1 MTNQLEKND
10 LHCLPRFFG
19 KGLCVLAV
27 AGLLCGTLNGMM
39 QRFLDDEVA
48 VVTAAAERAAAIQQA
63 LNDAGESPEAIRLA
77 AELAVK
83 KAEQYEQFYQKY
95 KNRFCYHYYGQFY
108 EMFENQYNADTI
120 FIGTS
125 HTAHGVNPKYIEEE
139 NPDRSFFNF
148 ALNGSNPQYYLDWW
162 EVFLESG
169 YPIPETIVYCVDW
182 FMCDDGWLWR
192 RIDFD
197 TNPDCPVDI
206 MRKIVKA
213 EKRQASKNADSESAA
228 DSESVAASESTAASD
243 TDALENDSEKTKL
256 PWWNVDEVLTY
267 AFNRIPLIYSRD
279 RIPEMLSY
287 YAHGGKIELAEES
300 AVEGETTEQLPEVP
314 VYRHE
319 YLTDSDGNITSE
331 FYKGFEPWER
341 TYDGTPMDQGCN
353 DNPAQWEAFEALL
366 DLFAEYGIHIV
377 LVEVPEYVPGRNEWK
392 MEENNARIAEIAAD
406 RGLTF
411 YNYNG
416 ERYSAINDDYTCFS
430 DWGHMNYK
438 GSTAFSKMLAADLAE
453 YFAGLE

>member
-1 MTNQLEKND
+1 MTNDMEKND
-10 LHCLPRFFG
+10 LRCLPRIFA
-19 KGLCVLAV
+19 KGACVLAV

-48 VVTAAAERAAAIQQA
+48 VVTAAAERAAAIQKA
-63 LNDAGESPEAIRLA
+63 LDEAGESPEAIRLA

-95 KNRFCYHYYGQFY
+95 KTRFCYHYYGQFY

-125 HTAHGVNPKYIEEE
+125 HAAHGVNPKYIEAE
-139 NPDRSFFNF
+139 NTDRSFFNF

-162 EVFLESG
+162 QVFLESG

-213 EKRQASKNADSESAA
+213 EKSQAKTESDASSESDAG
-228 DSESVAASESTAASD
+228 SETDTAPGTES
-243 TDALENDSEKTKL
+243 LVNDSEKTRI
-256 PWWNVDEVLTY
+256 PWWDVDEVLTY
-267 AFNRIPLIYSRD
+267 AFNRIPFIYSRD

-287 YAHGGKIELAEES
+287 YAHGGKIEVPEEP
-300 AVEGETTEQLPEVP
+300 VGTEITEELPEVP

-319 YLTDSDGNITSE
+319 YLTDSDGNITS
-331 FYKGFEPWER
+331 
-341 TYDGTPMDQGCN
+341 
-353 DNPAQWEAFEALL
+353 
-366 DLFAEYGIHIV
+366 
-377 LVEVPEYVPGRNEWK
+377 
-392 MEENNARIAEIAAD
+392 
-406 RGLTF
+406 
-411 YNYNG
+411 
-416 ERYSAINDDYTCFS
+416 
-430 DWGHMNYK
+430 
-438 GSTAFSKMLAADLAE
+438 
-453 YFAGLE
+453 

>member
-1 MTNQLEKND
+1 MTNDMEKND
-10 LHCLPRFFG
+10 LRCLPRIFA
-19 KGLCVLAV
+19 KGACVLAV

-48 VVTAAAERAAAIQQA
+48 VVTAAAERAAAIQKA
-63 LNDAGESPEAIRLA
+63 LDEAGESPEAIRLA

-95 KNRFCYHYYGQFY
+95 KTRFCYHYYGQFY

-125 HTAHGVNPKYIEEE
+125 HAAHGVNPKYIEAEI
-139 NPDRSFFNF
+139 PDRSFFNF

-162 EVFLESG
+162 QVFLESG

-213 EKRQASKNADSESAA
+213 EKRQAKTESDAGA
-228 DSESVAASESTAASD
+228 ESD
-243 TDALENDSEKTKL
+243 TGSETDTAPGTESLANDSEKTRI
-256 PWWNVDEVLTY
+256 PWWDVDEVLTY
-267 AFNRIPLIYSRD
+267 AFNRIPFIYSRD

-287 YAHGGKIELAEES
+287 YAHGGKIEVPEEPT
-300 AVEGETTEQLPEVP
+300 GTEITEELPEVP

-341 TYDGTPMDQGCN
+341 AYDGTPMDQGCN
-353 DNPAQWEAFEALL
+353 DNPAQWEAFTALL
-366 DLFAEYGIHIV
+366 DLFDGYGIHVV

-392 MEENNARIAEIAAD
+392 MEENNARIAEIAAE

-438 GSTAFSKMLAADLAE
+438 GSTDFSKTLAGDLAE

>member
-1 MTNQLEKND
+1 MTNDMEKND
-10 LHCLPRFFG
+10 LRCLPRIFA
-19 KGLCVLAV
+19 KGACVLAV

-48 VVTAAAERAAAIQQA
+48 VVTAAAERAAAIQKA
-63 LNDAGESPEAIRLA
+63 LDEAGESPEAIRLA

-95 KNRFCYHYYGQFY
+95 KTRFCYHYYGQFY

-125 HTAHGVNPKYIEEE
+125 HAAHGVNPKYIEAEI
-139 NPDRSFFNF
+139 PDRSFFNF

-162 EVFLESG
+162 QVFLESG

-213 EKRQASKNADSESAA
+213 EKRQAKTESDLGAESDAGSETDTAPGT
-228 DSESVAASESTAASD
+228 ESLA
-243 TDALENDSEKTKL
+243 NDSEKTRI
-256 PWWNVDEVLTY
+256 PWWDVDEVLTY
-267 AFNRIPLIYSRD
+267 AFNRIPFIYSRD

-287 YAHGGKIELAEES
+287 YAHGGKIEVPEEP
-300 AVEGETTEQLPEVP
+300 AGTEITEELPEVP

-341 TYDGTPMDQGCN
+341 AYDGTPMDQGCN
-353 DNPAQWEAFEALL
+353 DNPAQWEAFTALL
-366 DLFAEYGIHIV
+366 DLFDEYGIHVV

-392 MEENNARIAEIAAD
+392 MEENNARIAEIAAE

-411 YNYNG
+411 YNYND

-438 GSTAFSKMLAADLAE
+438 GSTDFSKTLAGDLAE

>member
-1 MTNQLEKND
+1 MTNDMKKND
-10 LHCLPRFFG
+10 LRCLPRIFA
-19 KGLCVLAV
+19 KGACVLAV

-48 VVTAAAERAAAIQQA
+48 VVTAAAERAAAIQKA
-63 LNDAGESPEAIRLA
+63 LDEAGESPEAIRLA
-77 AELAVK
+77 ADLAVK

-95 KNRFCYHYYGQFY
+95 KTRFCYHYYGQFY

-125 HTAHGVNPKYIEEE
+125 HAAHGVNPKYIEAEI
-139 NPDRSFFNF
+139 PDRSFFNF

-162 EVFLESG
+162 QVFLESG

-213 EKRQASKNADSESAA
+213 EKRQAKTE
-228 DSESVAASESTAASD
+228 SD
-243 TDALENDSEKTKL
+243 TGAESDTGSETDTAPGTESLANDSEKTRI
-256 PWWNVDEVLTY
+256 PWWDVDEVLTY
-267 AFNRIPLIYSRD
+267 AFNRIPFIYSRD

-287 YAHGGKIELAEES
+287 YAHGGKIEVPQEPVGTEITEE
-300 AVEGETTEQLPEVP
+300 LPEVP

-341 TYDGTPMDQGCN
+341 AYDGTPMDQGCN
-353 DNPAQWEAFEALL
+353 DNPAQWEAFTALL
-366 DLFAEYGIHIV
+366 DLFDEYGIHVV

-392 MEENNARIAEIAAD
+392 MEENNARIAEIAAE

-438 GSTAFSKMLAADLAE
+438 GSTDFSKTLAGDLAE

>member
-1 MTNQLEKND
+1 MTNDMKKND
-10 LHCLPRFFG
+10 LSCLPRIFA
-19 KGLCVLAV
+19 KGACVLAV

-48 VVTAAAERAAAIQQA
+48 VVTAAAERAAAIQNA
-63 LNDAGESPEAIRLA
+63 LDEAGESPEAIRLA

-95 KNRFCYHYYGQFY
+95 KTRFCYHYYGQFY
-108 EMFENQYNADTI
+108 EMFENQYNADTL

-125 HTAHGVNPKYIEEE
+125 HAAHGVNPKYIEAE

-162 EVFLESG
+162 QVFLESG

-213 EKRQASKNADSESAA
+213 EKRQAKTESDLGA
-228 DSESVAASESTAASD
+228 ESD
-243 TDALENDSEKTKL
+243 TGSETDTAPGTESLANDSEKTRI
-256 PWWNVDEVLTY
+256 PWWDVDEVLTY
-267 AFNRIPLIYSRD
+267 AFNRIPFIYSRD

-287 YAHGGKIELAEES
+287 YAHGGKIEVPQEPVGTEITEE
-300 AVEGETTEQLPEVP
+300 LPEVP

-341 TYDGTPMDQGCN
+341 AYDGTPMDQGCN
-353 DNPAQWEAFEALL
+353 DNPAQWEAFTALL
-366 DLFAEYGIHIV
+366 DLFDEYGIHVV

-392 MEENNARIAEIAAD
+392 MEENNARIAEIAAE

-438 GSTAFSKMLAADLAE
+438 GSTDFSKTLAGDLAE

>member
-1 MTNQLEKND
+1 MTNDMEKND
-10 LHCLPRFFG
+10 LSCLPRIFA
-19 KGLCVLAV
+19 KGACVLAV

-48 VVTAAAERAAAIQQA
+48 VVTAAAERAAAIQKA
-63 LNDAGESPEAIRLA
+63 LDEAGESPEAIRLA

-95 KNRFCYHYYGQFY
+95 KTRFCYHYYGQFY

-125 HTAHGVNPKYIEEE
+125 HAAHGVNPKYIEAEI
-139 NPDRSFFNF
+139 PDRSFFNF

-162 EVFLESG
+162 QVFLESG

-213 EKRQASKNADSESAA
+213 EKRQAKTESDLGA
-228 DSESVAASESTAASD
+228 ESD
-243 TDALENDSEKTKL
+243 TGSETDTAPGTESLANDSEKTRI
-256 PWWNVDEVLTY
+256 PWWDVDEVLTY
-267 AFNRIPLIYSRD
+267 AFNRIPFIYSRD

-287 YAHGGKIELAEES
+287 YAHGGKIEVPQEPVGTEITEE
-300 AVEGETTEQLPEVP
+300 LPEVP

-341 TYDGTPMDQGCN
+341 AYDGTPMDQGCN
-353 DNPAQWEAFEALL
+353 DNPAQWEAFTALL
-366 DLFAEYGIHIV
+366 DLFDEYGIHVV

-392 MEENNARIAEIAAD
+392 MEENNARIAEIAAE

-438 GSTAFSKMLAADLAE
+438 GSTDFSKTLAGDLAE

>member
-1 MTNQLEKND
+1 MTNDMEKND
-10 LHCLPRFFG
+10 LRCLPRIFA
-19 KGLCVLAV
+19 KGACVLAV

-48 VVTAAAERAAAIQQA
+48 VVTAAAERAAAIQKA
-63 LNDAGESPEAIRLA
+63 LDEAGESPEAIRLA

-95 KNRFCYHYYGQFY
+95 KTRFCYHYYGQFY
-108 EMFENQYNADTI
+108 EMFENQYNADTL

-125 HTAHGVNPKYIEEE
+125 HAAHGVNPKYIEAEI
-139 NPDRSFFNF
+139 PDRSFFNF

-162 EVFLESG
+162 QVFLESG

-213 EKRQASKNADSESAA
+213 EKRQAKTESDAGA
-228 DSESVAASESTAASD
+228 ESD
-243 TDALENDSEKTKL
+243 TGSETDTAPGTESLANDSEKTRI
-256 PWWNVDEVLTY
+256 PWWDVDEVLTY
-267 AFNRIPLIYSRD
+267 AFNRIPFIYSRD

-287 YAHGGKIELAEES
+287 YAHGGKIEVPQEPVGTEITEE
-300 AVEGETTEQLPEVP
+300 LPEVP

-341 TYDGTPMDQGCN
+341 AYDGTPMDQGCN
-353 DNPAQWEAFEALL
+353 DNPAQWEAFTALL
-366 DLFAEYGIHIV
+366 DLFDGYGIHVV

-392 MEENNARIAEIAAD
+392 MEENNARIAEIAAE

-438 GSTAFSKMLAADLAE
+438 GSTDFSKTLAGDLAE

>member
-1 MTNQLEKND
+1 MTNDMEKND
-10 LHCLPRFFG
+10 LRCLPRVFA
-19 KGLCVLAV
+19 KGACVLAV

-48 VVTAAAERAAAIQQA
+48 VVTAAAERAAAIQKA
-63 LNDAGESPEAIRLA
+63 LDEAGESPEAIRLA

-95 KNRFCYHYYGQFY
+95 KTRFCYHYYGQFY
-108 EMFENQYNADTI
+108 EMFENQYNADTL

-125 HTAHGVNPKYIEEE
+125 HAAHGVNPKYIEAEI
-139 NPDRSFFNF
+139 PDRSFFNF

-162 EVFLESG
+162 QVFLESG

-213 EKRQASKNADSESAA
+213 EKRQAKAESDLGA
-228 DSESVAASESTAASD
+228 ESD
-243 TDALENDSEKTKL
+243 TGSETDTAPGTESLANDSEKTRI
-256 PWWNVDEVLTY
+256 PWWDVDEVLTY
-267 AFNRIPLIYSRD
+267 AFNRIPFIYSRD

-287 YAHGGKIELAEES
+287 YAHGGKIEVPQEPVGTEITEE
-300 AVEGETTEQLPEVP
+300 LPEVP

-341 TYDGTPMDQGCN
+341 AYDGTPMDQGCN
-353 DNPAQWEAFEALL
+353 DNPAQWEAFTALL
-366 DLFAEYGIHIV
+366 DLFDGYGIHVV

-392 MEENNARIAEIAAD
+392 MEENNARIAEIAAE

-438 GSTAFSKMLAADLAE
+438 GSTDFSKTLAGDLAE

>member
-1 MTNQLEKND
+1 MTNDMEKND
-10 LHCLPRFFG
+10 LRCLPRIFA
-19 KGLCVLAV
+19 KGACVLAV

-48 VVTAAAERAAAIQQA
+48 VVTAAAERAAAIQKA
-63 LNDAGESPEAIRLA
+63 LDEAGESPEAIRLA

-95 KNRFCYHYYGQFY
+95 KTRFCYHYYGQFY

-125 HTAHGVNPKYIEEE
+125 HAAHGVNPKYIEAEI
-139 NPDRSFFNF
+139 PDRSFFNF

-162 EVFLESG
+162 QVFLESG

-213 EKRQASKNADSESAA
+213 EKRQAKTESDAGA
-228 DSESVAASESTAASD
+228 ESD
-243 TDALENDSEKTKL
+243 TGSETDTVPGTESLANDSEKTRI
-256 PWWNVDEVLTY
+256 PWWDMDEVLTY
-267 AFNRIPLIYSRD
+267 AFNRIPFIYSRD

-287 YAHGGKIELAEES
+287 YAHGGKIEVPQEPVGTEITEE
-300 AVEGETTEQLPEVP
+300 LPEVP

-341 TYDGTPMDQGCN
+341 AYDGTPMDQGCN
-353 DNPAQWEAFEALL
+353 DNPAQWEAFTALL
-366 DLFAEYGIHIV
+366 DLFDEYGIHVV

-392 MEENNARIAEIAAD
+392 MEENNARIAEIAAE

-438 GSTAFSKMLAADLAE
+438 GSTDFSKTLAGDLAE

>member
-1 MTNQLEKND
+1 MTNDREKND
-10 LHCLPRFFG
+10 LRCLPRFFA

-27 AGLLCGTLNGMM
+27 AGVLCGILNGMM

-48 VVTAAAERAAAIQQA
+48 VVTAAAERSAAIQKA
-63 LNDAGESPEAIRLA
+63 LDEAGESPEAIRLQ

-108 EMFENQYNADTI
+108 EMFENQYSADTI

-125 HTAHGVNPKYIEEE
+125 HAAHGINPKYIEAE
-139 NPDRSFFNF
+139 NTDRSFFNF

-162 EVFLESG
+162 QVFLESG

-213 EKRQASKNADSESAA
+213 EKRQAERDAEAEAAAALASSDKEPSET
-228 DSESVAASESTAASD
+228 EP
-243 TDALENDSEKTKL
+243 EKI
-256 PWWNVDEVLTY
+256 PWWNIDEVLTY
-267 AFNRIPLIYSRD
+267 AFNRIPFIYSRD

-287 YAHGGKIELAEES
+287 YLHGGTIVLTEE
-300 AVEGETTEQLPEVP
+300 APVTEEVTELPEIP

-341 TYDGTPMDQGCN
+341 AYDGTPMDQPCH
-353 DNPAQWEAFEALL
+353 DNPEQWKAFEKLL
-366 DLFAEYGIHIV
+366 DLFDSYGIHV
-377 LVEVPEYVPGRNEWK
+377 VFVEVPEYVPGRIEYK
-392 MEENNARIAEIAAD
+392 MEENNARIAKIAKE
-406 RGLTF
+406 RGISFL
-411 YNYNG
+411 NYND
-416 ERYSAINDDYTCFS
+416 ERYSEINDDYTCFS

-438 GSTAFSKMLAADLAE
+438 GSTAFSKLLAADLSV
-453 YFAGLE
+453 YFSENE

>member
-1 MTNQLEKND
+1 MTNDMEKND
-10 LHCLPRFFG
+10 LRCLPRIFA
-19 KGLCVLAV
+19 KGACVLAV

-48 VVTAAAERAAAIQQA
+48 VVTAAAERAAAIQKA
-63 LNDAGESPEAIRLA
+63 LDEAGESPEAIRLA

-95 KNRFCYHYYGQFY
+95 KTRFCYHYYGQFY

-125 HTAHGVNPKYIEEE
+125 HAAHGVNPKYIEAEI
-139 NPDRSFFNF
+139 PDRSFFNF

-162 EVFLESG
+162 QVFLESG

-213 EKRQASKNADSESAA
+213 EKRQAKTESDPGA
-228 DSESVAASESTAASD
+228 ESD
-243 TDALENDSEKTKL
+243 TGSETDTAPGTESLANDSEKTRI
-256 PWWNVDEVLTY
+256 PWWDVDEVLTY
-267 AFNRIPLIYSRD
+267 AFNRIPFIYSRD

-287 YAHGGKIELAEES
+287 YAHGGKIEVPQEPVGTEITEE
-300 AVEGETTEQLPEVP
+300 LPEVP

-341 TYDGTPMDQGCN
+341 AYDGTPMDQGCN
-353 DNPAQWEAFEALL
+353 DNPAQWEAFTALL
-366 DLFAEYGIHIV
+366 DLFDEYGIHVV

-392 MEENNARIAEIAAD
+392 MEENNARIAEIAAE

-438 GSTAFSKMLAADLAE
+438 GSTDFSKTLAGDLAE

>member
-1 MTNQLEKND
+1 MTNDMEKND
-10 LHCLPRFFG
+10 LRCLPRIFA
-19 KGLCVLAV
+19 KGACVLAV

-48 VVTAAAERAAAIQQA
+48 VVTAAAERAAAIQKA
-63 LNDAGESPEAIRLA
+63 LDEAGESPEAIRLA

-95 KNRFCYHYYGQFY
+95 KTRFCYHYYGQFY

-125 HTAHGVNPKYIEEE
+125 HAAHGVNPKYIEAE

-162 EVFLESG
+162 QVFLESG

-213 EKRQASKNADSESAA
+213 EKRQAKTESDLGA
-228 DSESVAASESTAASD
+228 ESD
-243 TDALENDSEKTKL
+243 TGSETDTAPGTESLANDSEKTRI
-256 PWWNVDEVLTY
+256 PWWDVDEVLTY
-267 AFNRIPLIYSRD
+267 AFNRIPFIYSRD

-287 YAHGGKIELAEES
+287 YAHGGKIEVPQEPVGTEITEE
-300 AVEGETTEQLPEVP
+300 LPEVP

-341 TYDGTPMDQGCN
+341 AYDGTPMDQGCN
-353 DNPAQWEAFEALL
+353 DNPAQWEAFTALL
-366 DLFAEYGIHIV
+366 DLFDGYGIHVV

-392 MEENNARIAEIAAD
+392 MEENNARIAEIAAE

-438 GSTAFSKMLAADLAE
+438 GSTDFSKTLAGDLAE

>member
-1 MTNQLEKND
+1 MTNDTKKND
-10 LHCLPRFFG
+10 LRCLPRCFG
-19 KGLCVLAV
+19 KGLCVIAV
-27 AGLLCGTLNGMM
+27 AGMICAVFNGMM

-48 VVTAAAERAAAIQQA
+48 VVTAAAERAATIQKA
-63 LNDAGESPEAIRLA
+63 LDEAGESPEAIRLA
-77 AELAVK
+77 AELTVK

-95 KNRFCYHYYGQFY
+95 KNRLCYHYYGQFY
-108 EMFENQYNADTI
+108 EMFENQYNADTL

-125 HTAHGVNPKYIEEE
+125 HTAHGVNPKYIEAE

-162 EVFLESG
+162 EIFLESG

-213 EKRQASKNADSESAA
+213 EKQQTQKRTESAA
-228 DSESVAASESTAASD
+228 PSD
-243 TDALENDSEKTKL
+243 TRTADGMNTPTNVPEQAAIH
-256 PWWNVDEVLTY
+256 WWNVDEILTY
-267 AFNRIPLIYSRD
+267 AFQRIPFIYSRD

-287 YAHGGKIELAEES
+287 YVHGGKIEYTEEPIEAE
-300 AVEGETTEQLPEVP
+300 AVEALPEIP

-319 YLTDSDGNITSE
+319 YLTDRDGNITSAY
-331 FYKGFEPWER
+331 YKGFIPWER
-341 TYDGTPMDQGCN
+341 AYDGTPVEQGCN
-353 DNPAQWEAFEALL
+353 DNPAQWKAFEALL
-366 DLFAEYGIHIV
+366 DLLKGYGIRIV

-392 MEENNARIAEIAAD
+392 MADNNARIAKIAAE
-406 RGLTF
+406 RGLPF
-411 YNYNG
+411 YNYND
-416 ERYSAINDDYTCFS
+416 ELYSAINDDYTCFS
-430 DWGHMNYK
+430 DWGHMNEN
-438 GSTAFSKMLAADLAE
+438 GSTAFSKMLATDLAA

>member
-1 MTNQLEKND
+1 MTNDMKKND
-10 LHCLPRFFG
+10 LRCLPRVFA
-19 KGLCVLAV
+19 KGACVLAV

-48 VVTAAAERAAAIQQA
+48 VVTAAAERAAAIQKA
-63 LNDAGESPEAIRLA
+63 LDEAGESPKAIRLA

-95 KNRFCYHYYGQFY
+95 KTRFCYHYYGQFY

-125 HTAHGVNPKYIEEE
+125 HAAHGVNPKYIEAEI
-139 NPDRSFFNF
+139 PDRSFFNF

-162 EVFLESG
+162 QVFLESG

-213 EKRQASKNADSESAA
+213 EKRQAKTESDLGA
-228 DSESVAASESTAASD
+228 ESD
-243 TDALENDSEKTKL
+243 TGSETDTAPGTESLANDTEKTRI
-256 PWWNVDEVLTY
+256 PWWDVDEVLTY
-267 AFNRIPLIYSRD
+267 AFNRIPFIYSRD

-287 YAHGGKIELAEES
+287 YAHGGKIEVPQEPVGTEITEE
-300 AVEGETTEQLPEVP
+300 LPEVP

-341 TYDGTPMDQGCN
+341 AYDGTPMDQGCN
-353 DNPAQWEAFEALL
+353 DNPAQWEAFTALL
-366 DLFAEYGIHIV
+366 DLFDEYGIHVV

-392 MEENNARIAEIAAD
+392 MEENNARIAEIAAE

-438 GSTAFSKMLAADLAE
+438 GSTGFSKTLAGDLAE

>member
-1 MTNQLEKND
+1 MTNDMEKND
-10 LHCLPRFFG
+10 LRCLPRIFA
-19 KGLCVLAV
+19 KGACVLAV

-48 VVTAAAERAAAIQQA
+48 VVTAAAERAAAIQKA
-63 LNDAGESPEAIRLA
+63 LDEAGESPEAIRLA

-95 KNRFCYHYYGQFY
+95 KTRFCYHYYGQFY

-125 HTAHGVNPKYIEEE
+125 HAAHGVNPKYIEAEI
-139 NPDRSFFNF
+139 PDRSFFNF

-162 EVFLESG
+162 QVFLESG

-213 EKRQASKNADSESAA
+213 EKRQAKTESDLGA
-228 DSESVAASESTAASD
+228 ESD
-243 TDALENDSEKTKL
+243 TGSETDTAPGTESLANDSEKTRI
-256 PWWNVDEVLTY
+256 PWWDVDEVLTY
-267 AFNRIPLIYSRD
+267 AFNRIPFIYSRD

-287 YAHGGKIELAEES
+287 YAHGGKIEVPQEPVGTEITEE
-300 AVEGETTEQLPEVP
+300 LPEVP

-341 TYDGTPMDQGCN
+341 AYDGTPMDQGCN
-353 DNPAQWEAFEALL
+353 DNPAQWEAFTALL
-366 DLFAEYGIHIV
+366 DLFDEYGIHVV

-392 MEENNARIAEIAAD
+392 MEENNARIAEIAAE
-406 RGLTF
+406 RGLSF

-438 GSTAFSKMLAADLAE
+438 GSTDFSKTLAGDLAE

>member
-1 MTNQLEKND
+1 MTNDMEKND
-10 LHCLPRFFG
+10 LRCLPRIFA
-19 KGLCVLAV
+19 KGACVLAV

-48 VVTAAAERAAAIQQA
+48 VVTAAAERAAAIQKA
-63 LNDAGESPEAIRLA
+63 LDEAGESPEAIRLA

-95 KNRFCYHYYGQFY
+95 KTRFCYHYYGQFY

-125 HTAHGVNPKYIEEE
+125 HAAHGVNPKYIEAEI
-139 NPDRSFFNF
+139 PDRSFFNF

-162 EVFLESG
+162 QVFLESG

-213 EKRQASKNADSESAA
+213 EKRQAKTESDLGA
-228 DSESVAASESTAASD
+228 ESD
-243 TDALENDSEKTKL
+243 TGSETDTAPGTESLANDSEKTRI
-256 PWWNVDEVLTY
+256 PWWDVDEVLTY
-267 AFNRIPLIYSRD
+267 AFNRIPFIYSRD

-287 YAHGGKIELAEES
+287 YAHGGKIEVPQEPVGTEITEE
-300 AVEGETTEQLPEVP
+300 LPEVP

-341 TYDGTPMDQGCN
+341 AYDGTPMDQGCN
-353 DNPAQWEAFEALL
+353 DNPAQWEAFTALL
-366 DLFAEYGIHIV
+366 DLFDEYGIHVV

-392 MEENNARIAEIAAD
+392 MEENNARIAEIAAE
-406 RGLTF
+406 RELTF

-438 GSTAFSKMLAADLAE
+438 GSTDFSKTLAGDLAE

>member
-1 MTNQLEKND
+1 MTNDMEKND
-10 LHCLPRFFG
+10 LRCLPRIFA
-19 KGLCVLAV
+19 KGACVLAV

-48 VVTAAAERAAAIQQA
+48 VVTAAAERAAAIQKA
-63 LNDAGESPEAIRLA
+63 LDEAGESPEAIRLA

-95 KNRFCYHYYGQFY
+95 KTRFCYHYYGQFY

-125 HTAHGVNPKYIEEE
+125 HAAHGVNPKYIEAEI
-139 NPDRSFFNF
+139 PDRSFFNF

-162 EVFLESG
+162 QVFLESG

-213 EKRQASKNADSESAA
+213 EKRQAKTESDAGA
-228 DSESVAASESTAASD
+228 ESD
-243 TDALENDSEKTKL
+243 TGSETDTAPGTESLANDSEKTRI
-256 PWWNVDEVLTY
+256 PWWDVDEVLTY
-267 AFNRIPLIYSRD
+267 AFNRIPFIYSRD

-287 YAHGGKIELAEES
+287 YAHGGKIEVPQEPVGTEITEE
-300 AVEGETTEQLPEVP
+300 LPEVP

-341 TYDGTPMDQGCN
+341 AYDGAPMDQGCN
-353 DNPAQWEAFEALL
+353 DNPAQWEAFTALL
-366 DLFAEYGIHIV
+366 DLFDEYGIHVV

-392 MEENNARIAEIAAD
+392 MEENNARIAEIAAE
-406 RGLTF
+406 RGLPF

-438 GSTAFSKMLAADLAE
+438 GSTDFSKTLAGDLTE

>member
-1 MTNQLEKND
+1 MTNDMKKND
-10 LHCLPRFFG
+10 LRCLPRIFA
-19 KGLCVLAV
+19 KGACVLAV

-48 VVTAAAERAAAIQQA
+48 VVTAAAERAAAIQKA
-63 LNDAGESPEAIRLA
+63 LDEAGESPEAIRLA

-95 KNRFCYHYYGQFY
+95 KTRFCYHYYGQFY
-108 EMFENQYNADTI
+108 EMFENQYNADTL

-125 HTAHGVNPKYIEEE
+125 HAAHGVNPKYIEAE

-162 EVFLESG
+162 QVFLESG

-213 EKRQASKNADSESAA
+213 EKRQAKTESDLGA
-228 DSESVAASESTAASD
+228 ESD
-243 TDALENDSEKTKL
+243 TGSETDTAPGTESLANDSEKTRI
-256 PWWNVDEVLTY
+256 PWWDVDEVLTY
-267 AFNRIPLIYSRD
+267 AFNRIPFIYSRD

-287 YAHGGKIELAEES
+287 YAHGGKIEVPQEPVGTEITEE
-300 AVEGETTEQLPEVP
+300 LPEVP

-341 TYDGTPMDQGCN
+341 AYDGTPMDQGCN
-353 DNPAQWEAFEALL
+353 DNPAQWEAFTALL
-366 DLFAEYGIHIV
+366 DLFDEYGIHVV

-392 MEENNARIAEIAAD
+392 MEENNARIAEIAAE
-406 RGLTF
+406 RGLSF

-438 GSTAFSKMLAADLAE
+438 GSTDFSKTLAGDLAE

>member
-1 MTNQLEKND
+1 MTNDMEKND
-10 LHCLPRFFG
+10 LRCLPRSFA
-19 KGLCVLAV
+19 KGACVLAV

-48 VVTAAAERAAAIQQA
+48 VVTAAAERAAAIQKA
-63 LNDAGESPEAIRLA
+63 LDEAGESPEAIRLA

-95 KNRFCYHYYGQFY
+95 KTRFCYHYYGQFY

-125 HTAHGVNPKYIEEE
+125 HAAHGVNPKYIEAE

-162 EVFLESG
+162 QVFLESG

-213 EKRQASKNADSESAA
+213 EKRQAKTESDAGA
-228 DSESVAASESTAASD
+228 ESD
-243 TDALENDSEKTKL
+243 TGSETDTAPGTESLANDSEKPRI
-256 PWWNVDEVLTY
+256 PWWDVDEVLTY
-267 AFNRIPLIYSRD
+267 AFNRIPFIYSRD

-287 YAHGGKIELAEES
+287 YAHGGKIEVPQEPVGTEITEE
-300 AVEGETTEQLPEVP
+300 LPEVP

-341 TYDGTPMDQGCN
+341 AYDGTPMDQGCN
-353 DNPAQWEAFEALL
+353 DNPAQWEAFTALL
-366 DLFAEYGIHIV
+366 DLFDEYGIHVV

-392 MEENNARIAEIAAD
+392 MEENNARIAEIAAE

-438 GSTAFSKMLAADLAE
+438 GSTDFSKTLAGDLAE

>member
-1 MTNQLEKND
+1 MTNDMKKND
-10 LHCLPRFFG
+10 LRCLPRIFA
-19 KGLCVLAV
+19 KGACVLAV

-48 VVTAAAERAAAIQQA
+48 VVTAAAERAAAIQKA
-63 LNDAGESPEAIRLA
+63 LDEAGESPEAIRLA

-95 KNRFCYHYYGQFY
+95 KTRFCYHYYGQFY
-108 EMFENQYNADTI
+108 EMFENQYNADTL

-125 HTAHGVNPKYIEEE
+125 HAAHGVNPKYIEAEI
-139 NPDRSFFNF
+139 PDRSFFNF

-162 EVFLESG
+162 QVFLESG

-213 EKRQASKNADSESAA
+213 EKRQAKTE
-228 DSESVAASESTAASD
+228 SD
-243 TDALENDSEKTKL
+243 TGAESDTGSETDTAPGTESLANDSEKTRI
-256 PWWNVDEVLTY
+256 PWWDVDEVLTY
-267 AFNRIPLIYSRD
+267 AFNRIPFIYSRD

-287 YAHGGKIELAEES
+287 YAHGGKIEVPQEPVGTEITEE
-300 AVEGETTEQLPEVP
+300 LPEVP

-341 TYDGTPMDQGCN
+341 GYDGTPMDQGCN
-353 DNPAQWEAFEALL
+353 DNPAQWEAFTALL
-366 DLFAEYGIHIV
+366 DLFDEYGIHVV

-392 MEENNARIAEIAAD
+392 MEENNARIAEIAAE

-438 GSTAFSKMLAADLAE
+438 GSTDFSKTLAGDLAE

>member
-1 MTNQLEKND
+1 MTNDMKKND
-10 LHCLPRFFG
+10 LRCLPRIFA
-19 KGLCVLAV
+19 KGACVLAV

-48 VVTAAAERAAAIQQA
+48 VVTAAAERAAAIQKA
-63 LNDAGESPEAIRLA
+63 LDEAGESPEAIRLA

-95 KNRFCYHYYGQFY
+95 KTRFCYHYYGQFY

-125 HTAHGVNPKYIEEE
+125 HAAHGVNPKYIEAEI
-139 NPDRSFFNF
+139 PDRSFFNF

-162 EVFLESG
+162 QVFLESG

-213 EKRQASKNADSESAA
+213 EKRQAKTESDAGA
-228 DSESVAASESTAASD
+228 ESD
-243 TDALENDSEKTKL
+243 TGSETDTAPGTESLANDSEKTRI
-256 PWWNVDEVLTY
+256 PWWDVDEVLTY
-267 AFNRIPLIYSRD
+267 AFNRIPFIYSRD

-287 YAHGGKIELAEES
+287 YAHGGKIEVPQEPVGTEITEE
-300 AVEGETTEQLPEVP
+300 LPEVP

-341 TYDGTPMDQGCN
+341 AYDGTPMDQGCN
-353 DNPAQWEAFEALL
+353 DNPAQWEAFTALL
-366 DLFAEYGIHIV
+366 DLFDEYGIHVV

-392 MEENNARIAEIAAD
+392 MEESNARIAEIAAE

-438 GSTAFSKMLAADLAE
+438 GSTDFSKTLAGDLAE